1 MSRRS
6 VLYVFVIA
14 SLLTALAFPSAG
26 LSERATALP
35 PRRGVPAVAL
45 APTTTATSVPT
56 ALAPVIARITTTQPV
71 VFLTIDDGVHRAD
84 DELPIMQANDVH
96 ASLFL
101 VNAVIHR
108 DPGFFVPFVAAGNLV
123 ENHSISH
130 REMSQLSYAEQV
142 AEICGEA
149 ALQVQQFGRR
159 PVFFRPPEG
168 AYNSDTQRAAAA
180 CGMRAIV
187 TWVATIDHGALH
199 YQLARTLRPGD
210 IVLMHFRPE
219 FRSDLEAFVNAMHAQ
234 GLHTELLENWLA
246 PTRVARAPQ
255 F

>member
-14 SLLTALAFPSAG
+14 SLLTALAFPGAG

-35 PRRGVPAVAL
+35 PRHVQPAV
-45 APTTTATSVPT
+45 
-56 ALAPVIARITTTQPV
+56 ALAPVIARISTTQPV
-71 VFLTIDDGVHRAD
+71 VFLTIDDGVHKAD
-84 DELPIMQANDVH
+84 DELPMLEANDVH

-101 VNAVIHR
+101 VNALIHR
-108 DPGFFVPFVAAGNLV
+108 NPGFFVPFATAGNPI
-123 ENHSISH
+123 ENHTMSH
-130 REMSQLSYAEQV
+130 RSMPTLSYTEQV

-149 ALQVQQFGRR
+149 DLQVQQFGRR
-159 PVFFRPPEG
+159 PVLFRPPGG
-168 AYNSDTQRAAAA
+168 AYNTDTQRAAAA

-187 TWVATIDHGALH
+187 TWVATIDHGALQ

-219 FRSDLEAFVNAMHAQ
+219 FRSDLQAFVNVMHAQ
-234 GLHTELLENWLA
+234 GLHTELLEDWLA
-246 PTRVARAPQ
+246 PRVAARAPQ

>member
-14 SLLTALAFPSAG
+14 SLLTALVFPSAG
-26 LSERATALP
+26 LSERATALS
-35 PRRGVPAVAL
+35 PRRVIPAVAV
-45 APTTTATSVPT
+45 APTTTTKPVAT
-56 ALAPVIARITTTQPV
+56 ALAPVIARIQTTQPV
-71 VFLTIDDGVHRAD
+71 VFLTIDDGVHQAA
-84 DELPIMQANDVH
+84 DELPLLQANDVH

-108 DPGFFVPFVAAGNLV
+108 NPGFFVPFAAAGNPI
-123 ENHSISH
+123 ENHTMSH
-130 REMSQLSYAEQV
+130 RNMTRLTYAEQV

-149 ALQVQQFGRR
+149 DLQLQQFGRR

-168 AYNSDTQRAAAA
+168 AYNADTQRAAAA

-187 TWVATIDHGALH
+187 TWVATIDQGALH

-219 FRSDLEAFVNAMHAQ
+219 FRSDIQAFVNAMHAQ

-246 PTRVARAPQ
+246 PRTARAPQ